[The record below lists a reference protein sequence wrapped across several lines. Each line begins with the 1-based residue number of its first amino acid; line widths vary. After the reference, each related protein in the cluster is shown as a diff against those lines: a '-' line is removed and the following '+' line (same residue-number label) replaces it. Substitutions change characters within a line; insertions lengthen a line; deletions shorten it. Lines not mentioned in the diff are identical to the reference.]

1 LRAARLVVAA
11 TILFAGTP
19 TPAAPRSAGE
29 RAYQKCYSCHAT
41 ERGKNDLEGP
51 SLHGIIGRR
60 VAAVRGFEYSRPM
73 RAYARKH
80 PRWNERLLDRYIADP
95 EAAIPGTR
103 MNFPGM
109 RDAKE
114 RKALLEYLKSL
125 R

>member
-1 LRAARLVVAA
+1 MRAARLAVAA
-11 TILFAGTP
+11 TILATV
-19 TPAAPRSAGE
+19 TSALAAPRSAGE
-29 RAYQKCYSCHAT
+29 RAYQKCYACHAT

-60 VAAVRGFEYSRPM
+60 VAAVRGFEYSRGM

-80 PRWNERLLDRYIADP
+80 PQWSERLLDRYIADP

-114 RKALLEYLKSL
+114 RKALLEYLKKL